1 VQQLTAMRRKYP
13 ILRRN
18 RFLSGVLNEQLG
30 IREITWIHASGN
42 EMTEEQWK
50 DTHMLCFGMVLDGRA
65 QPSGIR
71 QRGQDATL
79 LLIFNAYHDVVKFT
93 LPEFGE
99 DAHWTLMIDTNI
111 PDSTPDKRVDFEP
124 HHEYQ
129 ITGRS
134 LLVFQLKT

>member
-1 VQQLTAMRRKYP
+1 MRRRYP

-18 RFLSGVLNEQLG
+18 RFLSGVVNEPIG

-50 DTHMLCFGMVLDGRA
+50 DNLMLCFGMVLDGRA
-65 QPSGIR
+65 QPTGIR

-111 PDSTPDKRVDFEP
+111 PDLAGNPRADFEP
-124 HHEYQ
+124 KHEYQ

>member
-1 VQQLTAMRRKYP
+1 MRRRYP

-18 RFLSGVLNEQLG
+18 RFLSGIVNEPIG
-30 IREITWIHASGN
+30 ILEITWIHASGN
-42 EMTEEQWK
+42 EMTEAQWK
-50 DTHMLCFGMVLDGRA
+50 DNLMLCFGMVLDGRA
-65 QPSGIR
+65 QPTGIR

-99 DAHWTLMIDTNI
+99 DAHWTLQIDTNI
-111 PDSTPDKRVDFEP
+111 PDLDGNRHVDFEP
-124 HHEYQ
+124 QHEYQ